1 MGYYYSYLPYLLF
14 MLPAIILGTFAQ
26 IRVKSTFSKY
36 SKVRTGRGLTGAYAA
51 QMVLRQNG
59 VTGVN
64 IERVAG
70 SLTDHYDPKTNTI
83 RLSESVFD
91 SASVAAIG
99 VAAHEAGHAVQHA
112 TGYAPVKI
120 RTALVPAV
128 NLASSISVWLVLFGL
143 ILNML
148 GLYFLGIIAFAI
160 CTLFHLVT
168 LPVELN
174 ASRRAVSTVTDAGYF
189 TDDEIKGAKRV
200 LTAAALTY
208 VAALLTSIMQ
218 LFYYISLGN
227 NRRRK

>member
-1 MGYYYSYLPYLLF
+1 MGYLIF
-14 MLPAIILGTFAQ
+14 MLPAIIISLIAQ
-26 IRVKSTFSKY
+26 VRVKSTFSKY
-36 SKVRTGRGLTGAYAA
+36 SKVRAARGMTGAYAA
-51 QMVLRQNG
+51 QMVLQQNG
-59 VTGVN
+59 VTGVT

-70 SLTDHYDPKTNTI
+70 SLTDHYDPRTNTI

-120 RTALVPAV
+120 RSALVPAV
-128 NLASSISVWLVLFGL
+128 NLASSVSVWLVLIGL
-143 ILNML
+143 VLSMFE
-148 GLYFLGIIAFAI
+148 LYFLGIIAFSV

-174 ASRRAVSTVTDAGYF
+174 ASRRAVSTVSNAGYF
-189 TDDEIKGAKRV
+189 SDDEIKGAKRV

-208 VAALLTSIMQ
+208 VAALLTSVMQ

-227 NRRRK
+227 RRRR

>member
-1 MGYYYSYLPYLLF
+1 MGYYYYLLF
-14 MLPAIILGTFAQ
+14 MLPAILLGAYAQ
-26 IRVKSTFSKY
+26 IKVKSTFSKY
-36 SKVRTGRGLTGAYAA
+36 SKVQAGRGMTGAYAA
-51 QMVLRQNG
+51 QMVLQQNG

-70 SLTDHYDPKTNTI
+70 SLTDHYDPRTNTI

-91 SASVAAIG
+91 SASVAAVG

-120 RTALVPAV
+120 RTALVPTV
-128 NLASSISVWLVLFGL
+128 NLASSVSVWLVLIGL
-143 ILNML
+143 LLSGMEI
-148 GLYFLGIIAFAI
+148 LYFIGIFAFAV

-174 ASRRAVSTVTDAGYF
+174 ASRRAVSTVSNVGYF
-189 TDDEIKGAKRV
+189 SDDEIKGAKRV

-208 VAALLTSIMQ
+208 VAALLTSVMQ

-227 NRRRK
+227 NRRRR